1 MELEALHLKV
11 RGQFAL
17 VGFEKGSRT
26 TIDLTPTGQKQR
38 GLLALLAYGS
48 NRTLSRHWLRQHLW
62 SDRGNEQAQASLRK
76 ALQSLKA
83 IDCTPF
89 ELIVNTQT
97 AIRLGDHIE
106 LDTSGSSAL
115 FEDLDIKDPMFNDW
129 LSKLRHDIDGKI
141 QMLDRGNMAIRH
153 AETIRIV
160 SNSVPGNDADFIF
173 AQNLADTLS
182 ARLRSLGP
190 VEIVHAGSDG
200 KAQKGKGKD
209 LLLIRMSSAL
219 LNQKWS
225 AQISVY
231 KGGWEP
237 VFLLSDSFNRSSNFQ
252 SACDQN
258 DVHEF
263 AAKLV
268 NRIILASGLE
278 KKIVFIFRFK
288 MR

>member
-1 MELEALHLKV
+1 M
-11 RGQFAL
+11 GY
-17 VGFEKGSRT
+17 EKGSRT
-26 TIDLTPTGQKQR
+26 TINLTPTGQKQR
-38 GLLALLAYGS
+38 GLLALLAYCS
-48 NRTLSRHWLRQHLW
+48 NRTLSRHWVRQHLW
-62 SDRGNEQAQASLRK
+62 SDRGNEQAQARLLK

-83 IDCTPF
+83 IDCRPF

-97 AIRLGDHIE
+97 AIRLSDHIE
-106 LDTSGSSAL
+106 LDTSGIAAL
-115 FEDLDIKDPMFNDW
+115 FEDLDTKDPMFNDC

-141 QMLDRGNMAIRH
+141 QMLDRGNMTIRH

-173 AQNLADTLS
+173 AQNLAGTLS

-200 KAQKGKGKD
+200 KSQKGKGKN

-252 SACDQN
+252 GACDQN

-263 AAKLV
+263 ATKLV

-278 KKIVFIFRFK
+278 KK
-288 MR
+288 